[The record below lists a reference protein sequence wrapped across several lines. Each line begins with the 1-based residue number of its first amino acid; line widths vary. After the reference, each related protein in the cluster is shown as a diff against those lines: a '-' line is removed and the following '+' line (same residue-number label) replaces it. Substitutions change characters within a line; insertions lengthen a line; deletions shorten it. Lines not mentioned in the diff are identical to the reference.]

1 MDIVDTAV
9 ADGRFTTLVAAVQ
22 AAGLVDTLK
31 GAGPFT
37 VFAPTDEAFAKLP
50 AGTVENLLKPEN
62 LETLKNVLLYH
73 VVAGNVMAADVVT
86 LDGKTADTVAGSA
99 VNISVKDGNVFLN
112 ETVQV
117 IITDIVTSNG
127 VIHVIDA
134 VLLPPAEVS
143 DIVDTAVADGRFTT
157 LVAAVTAAGLVDTL
171 KGAGPFTVFAPTD
184 EAFAKLPAGTVENL
198 LKPENLE
205 TLKNV
210 LLYHVVAGN
219 VMAADVVTLDGK
231 TADTV
236 AGSAVNIS
244 VKDGNVF
251 LNETVQVIITDIV
264 TSNGV
269 IHVIDAV
276 LLPPA
281 KLADIV
287 DTAVA
292 DGRFTTLVAAVTAA
306 GLVDTLKGA
315 GPFTVFAPTDDVFA
329 KLPAG
334 TVENLLKPEN
344 LETLKNVLLYH
355 VVSGKVM
362 AADVVTL
369 DGKMADTAFA
379 GKSIAISV
387 KDGKVYLN
395 KTVQVIITDI
405 ETTNG
410 VIHVIDTVLMPE

>member
-1 MDIVDTAV
+1 MKRLQIGSLFVLLFTSLVLAACGAAPAAAPTATVAAPTEEIVPPTVVPAPLDIVDTAV

-73 VVAGNVMAADVVT
+73 VVSGNVMAADVVT

-112 ETVQV
+112 ENVQV

-127 VIHVIDA
+127 VIHVIDT
-134 VLLPPAEVS
+134 VLLPPAKLA

-157 LVAAVTAAGLVDTL
+157 LVAAVQAAGLVDTL

-184 EAFAKLPAGTVENL
+184 EAFAKLPAGTVETL

-210 LLYHVVAGN
+210 LLYHVVPG
-219 VMAADVVTLDGK
+219 M
-231 TADTV
+231 
-236 AGSAVNIS
+236 
-244 VKDGNVF
+244 
-251 LNETVQVIITDIV
+251 
-264 TSNGV
+264 
-269 IHVIDAV
+269 
-276 LLPPA
+276 
-281 KLADIV
+281 
-287 DTAVA
+287 
-292 DGRFTTLVAAVTAA
+292 
-306 GLVDTLKGA
+306 
-315 GPFTVFAPTDDVFA
+315 
-329 KLPAG
+329 
-334 TVENLLKPEN
+334 
-344 LETLKNVLLYH
+344 
-355 VVSGKVM
+355 VM

-395 KTVQVIITDI
+395 ENVQVIITDVM
-405 ETTNG
+405 TTNG
-410 VIHVIDTVLMPE
+410 VIHVIDTVLLPE